1 METTQTQK
9 EQMEVAQMRFGV
21 IAPLVQGTYTDV
33 SMAAYCRR
41 VAQTPQRLPDGRVF
55 QYKPKTV
62 AKWYQ
67 LYEKGGMEALV
78 PRTRCDK
85 GGTRVIPEEA
95 GREISRLKK
104 EYPRLNAT
112 QIREKL
118 VQDGILPA
126 TVSVS
131 TIQRYIKHNGLRGMQ
146 EAPVKDRKAYKEE
159 YFGGMWQVDTC
170 YLPYIRE
177 NGKSRRVYLI
187 MILDDHSRMI
197 VGGNF
202 IIRKTPPT
210 SRRRSKRQSLPTGS
224 RINCMWI
231 TVPLTAMNSFPLSA
245 APSVRCC
252 CTRR

>member
-1 METTQTQK
+1 METAETQK

-41 VAQTPQRLPDGRVF
+41 VAQTPLRLPDGRVF

-85 GGTRVIPEEA
+85 GGTRVVPGEA
-95 GREISRLKK
+95 ESEIHRLKK

-118 VQDGILPA
+118 VQDGTLAA

-131 TIQRYIKHNGLRGMQ
+131 TIQRYI
-146 EAPVKDRKAYKEE
+146 V
-159 YFGGMWQVDTC
+159 
-170 YLPYIRE
+170 IRQ
-177 NGKSRRVYLI
+177 
-187 MILDDHSRMI
+187 
-197 VGGNF
+197 
-202 IIRKTPPT
+202 II
-210 SRRRSKRQSLPTGS
+210 
-224 RINCMWI
+224 
-231 TVPLTAMNSFPLSA
+231 
-245 APSVRCC
+245 
-252 CTRR
+252 